1 MENCTEIILNEI
13 THIEL
18 IPTSLCTMPIPF
30 RVAELTAMQNC
41 VIGTPTMVIDVN
53 ESGADGILQSAPTLK
68 TTEKPQAAG
77 YIRDHTLQASIFA
90 GYEEI
95 RAKKAL
101 LSGTDFY
108 VVLRTLAGTEFL
120 LYTLP
125 ASSQITV
132 DDQIDSESKQTVKIS
147 LQSASSMIRITRKT
161 N

>member
-1 MENCTEIILNEI
+1 MENCKEIILNEI
-13 THIEL
+13 VHIEL

-41 VIGTPTMVIDVN
+41 VIGTPVMTLDVN
-53 ESGADGILQSAPTLK
+53 ESGADAMIQSAPTLK
-68 TTEKPQAAG
+68 TSEKPQAAG
-77 YIRDHTLQASIFA
+77 YIRDHTLQVPVFA

-95 RAKKAL
+95 RQKKGL
-101 LSGTDFY
+101 LTGIDFY
-108 VVLRTLAGTEFL
+108 VILRTAAGTEFL

-125 ASSQITV
+125 NSSSLAV
-132 DDQIDSESKQTVKIS
+132 DDQIDSESKQTVKIT